1 MDKISVL
8 HLVDSLSAGGAER
21 MAVSL
26 VNSLPVEQFRSF
38 LCASRCSGPLQE
50 YIKPHVTFYELH
62 RKGRFDILAFFRLV
76 NFVRDENIQII
87 HAHTTSL
94 FLAAVVCLLLP
105 KLKLIWHDH
114 YGPQD
119 VRLRPTL
126 LYRPFIRRAH
136 IVLTVTRRLAEWSI
150 GVIGVAHRRV
160 QYLPNFAEEQNDKL
174 KKIDLPGKKGMRIV
188 CVANIRA
195 QKDHLTLVRAMEQ
208 VVKLVPESHL
218 LLVGA
223 ETDSNL
229 SEQVRKNVHISGL
242 DEHITFLG
250 VRKDINQILANVDV
264 GVLSSVSE
272 GFPVTLLEYGYASL
286 AVLATE
292 VGECAEI
299 LDNGKAGILVSPG
312 DVDALAKALLHLLEQ
327 LQLRQ
332 TLGENLRQRVKNNY
346 SQEIIMTQ
354 LTDIYTQLIS
364 ESETA

>member
-1 MDKISVL
+1 
-8 HLVDSLSAGGAER
+8 
-21 MAVSL
+21 
-26 VNSLPVEQFRSF
+26 
-38 LCASRCSGPLQE
+38 
-50 YIKPHVTFYELH
+50 
-62 RKGRFDILAFFRLV
+62 
-76 NFVRDENIQII
+76 
-87 HAHTTSL
+87 
-94 FLAAVVCLLLP
+94 
-105 KLKLIWHDH
+105 
-114 YGPQD
+114 
-119 VRLRPTL
+119 
-126 LYRPFIRRAH
+126 
-136 IVLTVTRRLAEWSI
+136 LAEWSI